1 LNHPAQL
8 LIKHGLDRILAVI
21 FFLIFSPM
29 LCVIAFA
36 ILLMSGWPIFFPQ
49 TRVGLQGR
57 PFIMLK
63 FRTMVQ
69 GAVHYGLGV
78 TVSQDDSRITRIGSF
93 LRKWSLDEFPQLFN
107 IVKGE
112 MSFVGPRPTF
122 EYQVANY
129 TSHQRRRLEMKPG
142 VTGWAQVNGRNSL
155 SWPQRIELDVWYVDH
170 FSLTLDSRI
179 VLKTIP
185 VWLMGE
191 GLYGPDGINDSFMTE
206 GQGTHS
212 NPSNTKKDHTT

>member
-1 LNHPAQL
+1 
-8 LIKHGLDRILAVI
+8 
-21 FFLIFSPM
+21 M